1 MVNKKRQIAQLQSL
15 IAIKFLCLIA
25 LYFSFL
31 LGPLLALF
39 RIYFFMQQPKVE
51 WETSPDI
58 INPLAIVGFVILIWV
73 KRLLD
78 KKIKETESHLSK

>member
-1 MVNKKRQIAQLQSL
+1 MANKKRQIEQLQSL

-39 RIYFFMQQPKVE
+39 RIYFFVQRPKVE
-51 WETSPDI
+51 WETPPDTV
-58 INPLAIVGFVILIWV
+58 NLLAVVGFAVLIWA

-78 KKIKETESHLSK
+78 KKIEETKSQLPK